1 MYLPEILK
9 RKTSSRFHGEITKN
23 PNLQSTTWVTALA
36 ALVTAKSTTSSRSS
50 PVRVRF
56 LAAVTTDP
64 TSNGTAKNDSLGR
77 PESAGSASG

>member
-50 PVRVRF
+50 PGARKISR
-56 LAAVTTDP
+56 
-64 TSNGTAKNDSLGR
+64 
-77 PESAGSASG
+77 SGYHGPDIEWHGQE